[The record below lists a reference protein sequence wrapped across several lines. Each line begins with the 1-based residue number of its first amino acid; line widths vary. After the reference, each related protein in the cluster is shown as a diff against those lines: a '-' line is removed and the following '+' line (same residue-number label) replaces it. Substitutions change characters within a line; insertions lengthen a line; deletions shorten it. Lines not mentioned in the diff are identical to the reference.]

1 MDDPSFNQRLQPVL
15 EKLTDADKRILEHAL
30 KHIEEQEKKNTRFW
44 QLSQSHIFHI
54 RKLAKSAPAAHQLLM
69 TMVENMNRTNS
80 LVATQKV
87 LASYSGYSVATI
99 KTAIKYLA
107 EHNWIELFKIGNIH
121 GYRVNSR
128 IVWGTTPHGRNAAF
142 NATILLSEEDQRE
155 LARTYSHPLKHVPVL
170 DRPHTEQTLIQND
183 LDTNQK
189 ELDV

>member
-1 MDDPSFNQRLQPVL
+1 MDDPSFNQQMQPLLDALDEANRVRL
-15 EKLTDADKRILEHAL
+15 EKAL
-30 KHIEEQEKKNTRFW
+30 KYIEDQENKNTKFW

-54 RKLAKSAPAAHQLLM
+54 RKLAQRAPAAHQLLM

-121 GYRVNSR
+121 GYRVNAR

-142 NATILLSEEDQRE
+142 NATILLSEEDQKD
-155 LARTYSHPLKHVPVL
+155 LARTYSHPLKFVPVL
-170 DRPHTEQTLIQND
+170 DRPHTEQTVIQND
-183 LDTNQK
+183 LDTDQK